1 MTLAGK
7 TILVIDDDPDVAG
20 LLAETLAGKGAA
32 VKIAAT
38 VKDGL
43 AALRTGSFDLIL
55 LDYVISEKVAE
66 QFLAK
71 AAAQGTSEAVPVII
85 VSGHGENLTLER
97 FGGYA
102 QVKAVISKPFDP
114 GVLLSLA
121 AQAVR

>member
-7 TILVIDDDPDVAG
+7 SILAIDDDPSVAEMM
-20 LLAETLAGKGAA
+20 ADTLASSGAA

-43 AALRTGSFDLIL
+43 AALQTGKFDLIL

-66 QFLAK
+66 QFLSK
-71 AAAQGTSEAVPVII
+71 AAAQGSGADVPVII

-97 FGGYA
+97 FGNYA
-102 QVKAVISKPFDP
+102 QVKAVLSKPFDP

-121 AQAVR
+121 ARAIR